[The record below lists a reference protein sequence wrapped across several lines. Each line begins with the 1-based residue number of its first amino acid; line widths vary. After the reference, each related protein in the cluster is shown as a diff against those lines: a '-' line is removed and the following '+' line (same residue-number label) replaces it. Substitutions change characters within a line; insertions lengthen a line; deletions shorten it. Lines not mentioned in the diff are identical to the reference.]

1 MTILFYN
8 FRSYY
13 DSWLHL
19 QFQLDDKA
27 VLHLE
32 VGRHEC
38 ENFLVI
44 LVDKSSLWRADK
56 WREQY
61 QQNHILLMPVPN
73 FEGEGISIWPSN
85 YERIDDVVPN
95 FLRI

>member
-1 MTILFYN
+1 MTKLFCTLKLVDT
-8 FRSYY
+8 SVK
-13 DSWLHL
+13 D
-19 QFQLDDKA
+19 
-27 VLHLE
+27 
-32 VGRHEC
+32 
-38 ENFLVI
+38 FLVI

-73 FEGEGISIWPSN
+73 FEGEGVSIWPSN
-85 YERIDDVVPN
+85 YELIDDVVPN